1 MSPRARLAGWAV
13 MALSLVVALT
23 IGVVQGRGPRTQQDR
38 VDAIAR
44 TVKCPQ
50 CTSESVFESRTLAA
64 EDLRREI
71 ATQVEQ
77 GRSDD
82 AIRGAIADRYGED
95 ILLTPPA
102 GGVGALV
109 WVVPPVVGVLA
120 IAGLVAAFVRW
131 RRLAAPVAPT
141 EADRELVA
149 RARAGARAAHEPVA
163 PARAGARADYQLT
176 IPAGAADEDA
186 SRSP

>member
-1 MSPRARLAGWAV
+1 MGWAA
-13 MALSLVVALT
+13 MGLTLVVALT
-23 IGVVQGRGPRTQQDR
+23 IGVVQGRGPRTLQDR
-38 VDAIAR
+38 VEAIAR

-71 ATQVEQ
+71 ASQVEQ

-82 AIRGAIADRYGED
+82 AIRAAIADRYGED

-102 GGVGALV
+102 GGVGSLV

-120 IAGLVAAFVRW
+120 IGGLVAAFVRW
-131 RRLAAPVAPT
+131 RRLARPEGPT

-149 RARAGARAAHEPVA
+149 RARAGRDGDGRPLRA
-163 PARAGARADYQLT
+163 
-176 IPAGAADEDA
+176 PAGAEAEL
-186 SRSP
+186 SP